1 MRHTISSIGKL
12 ANGNGNSALLATKR
26 NPGRVSKKGSK
37 SPRKSLDVNDLIN
50 NTMQGMTHDRDVIL
64 EQVGEE
70 DGSMYEKSK
79 ISAEMSAKEAGMEA
93 PSLNASIS
101 LVTSS

>member
-1 MRHTISSIGKL
+1 
-12 ANGNGNSALLATKR
+12 
-26 NPGRVSKKGSK
+26 
-37 SPRKSLDVNDLIN
+37 
-50 NTMQGMTHDRDVIL
+50 MTHDQDVIL